1 MTLKAMTWVWDNSP
15 YTLGSRLVHL
25 ALADV
30 ANDAYD
36 NELWMVAQVI
46 ADKCAL
52 SKRQVLR
59 ILAKMVEDGYLELL
73 EQGGGRGKSSR
84 YRLILKRC
92 QDVTVSS
99 EKGCQDV
106 TVSDVKGDIRDI
118 KKVTS
123 VTSTPIT
130 NERRTQGARTRAI
143 EDSVGVGSMVGF
155 DHFWE
160 AYPKRNGRKLG
171 RGLCEKRW
179 VKMSLN
185 DKRAAY
191 RGAVNYAKDCD
202 GGLTIAKDPDRWLRD
217 GLWEDWQ
224 EQVTTEE
231 VNFDTQDYYL

>member
-73 EQGGGRGKSSR
+73 EQGGGRGKASR

-92 QDVTVSS
+92 QDVTVSP

-123 VTSTPIT
+123 VTSAPIT
-130 NERRTQGARTRAI
+130 NERRTQGARTRVNARSTRA
-143 EDSVGVGSMVGF
+143 DMTGF
-155 DHFWE
+155 DEFWTV
-160 AYPKRNGRKLG
+160 YPKRNGRRIG
-171 RGLCEKRW
+171 RSLCEVRW
-179 VKMSLN
+179 AKLSL
-185 DKRAAY
+185 DERRAAW

-217 GLWEDWQ
+217 RLWEDWQ
-224 EQVTTEE
+224 EQVATEE